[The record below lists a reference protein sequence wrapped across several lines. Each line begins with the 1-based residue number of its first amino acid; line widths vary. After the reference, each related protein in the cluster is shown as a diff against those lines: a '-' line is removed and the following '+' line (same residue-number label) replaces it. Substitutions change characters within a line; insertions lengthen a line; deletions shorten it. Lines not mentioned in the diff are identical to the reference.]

1 MGEDVINKTIKTHG
15 LENKAGPCRTEHIQ
29 LRGGV
34 GYNRNVPIQL
44 VQEFGIT
51 QQSAEH
57 LARSY
62 GMHAF
67 EVCRS
72 ASSSST
78 SKTSLSKCGNLLI
91 EGYPYL
97 ECEIEYACKHE
108 MACTVTDYLTL
119 RTRLAYLD
127 SQSASLAAPK
137 VADLMGKAL
146 GWTKQEKKKQ
156 LEEALKICSTFG
168 GPVSKG
174 SLGKDDEKGSKD
186 KFRIT
191 EDKLGKGAQNSGA
204 VFG

>member
-1 MGEDVINKTIKTHG
+1 MVIHYSLHYEQTGIIFITGGKWTTYREMAEDVINKVIETHG
-15 LENKAGPCRTEHIQ
+15 FESKAGPCKTEHIQ

-44 VQEFGIT
+44 VQEFGIA

-72 ASSSST
+72 ASST
-78 SKTSLSKCGNLLI
+78 SKTSLSKCGNLVI
-91 EGYPYL
+91 DGYPYL

-108 MACTVTDYLTL
+108 MACTVADYLTL

-127 SQSASLAAPK
+127 SQAAFLAASK
-137 VADLMGKAL
+137 VTDLMGKAL
-146 GWTKQEKKKQ
+146 RWTEKEKK
-156 LEEALKICSTFG
+156 ETA
-168 GPVSKG
+168 
-174 SLGKDDEKGSKD
+174 
-186 KFRIT
+186 R
-191 EDKLGKGAQNSGA
+191 
-204 VFG
+204 